1 MADQKITLAEFDI
14 DVDKLIRDT
23 QSVKQRIDEIKAEM
37 KEMTKANNTSSEAF
51 INNAV
56 SLRELN
62 KEYQNQ
68 LKVLAETASA
78 KGKIVPLEQQLD
90 EIMGREVRTINDLR
104 KQNSDLLKTRNN
116 LNLNNAE
123 HVKLLQQINAQYDEN
138 TALIKENVS
147 QREREQMSVGGYTE
161 AIKEAINQTGL
172 FNGVTQSMNQV
183 MTVTNN
189 IYNLSKTEIKAYWV
203 QMTTATTVTQLF
215 AASLNILK
223 VALIATGIGAIV
235 VLLGS
240 MIAYLH
246 GSEKASNKFAKVL
259 RSLGGVVQGLLKV
272 LMPLGEFLVDT
283 LVKGFDLA
291 GKAATKFMDL
301 LADGLQF
308 IGLESASKGLRNF
321 NDELGRSAKLAQ
333 DLADAEA
340 QMDEAMRKSKLT
352 QLQYQKEAE
361 KLRQLR
367 DDETKSYA
375 DRIAANEK
383 LGTLLNE
390 QIQQEKQLALQA
402 LAAANLRIAVH
413 GRTTEA
419 LDAQAAAMKEIIDI
433 EERITGQQS
442 EQLRNRVTLQRD
454 AANKAKEAQEKAQ
467 QEALK
472 AQNEA
477 LDLFIAEQGIRART
491 LAEQLEIERSV
502 SAKRK
507 QILDDEL
514 KYGKIS
520 QDKYNAEIINMNN
533 DLLRR
538 QAELAE
544 QNALRELEEAERRVD
559 VEKEANKWLTE
570 ARLAAL
576 EEQEIALRE
585 KRAAYEAL
593 RFSEGLTTEQEYRDA
608 IYQINADAEAELAK
622 LRQDRLAA
630 QREEQELDFQTQLLA
645 LQERNAQVDEIEK
658 LMIEQKRQREIE
670 AARQKYTDETL
681 LAQAILN
688 IETEAAIATQKI
700 DETKNQAI
708 YKGRAD
714 LLGAISNLIGQE
726 TVIGKAAAIAQ
737 ATMNTYQA
745 ATEALKAPW
754 PLGPIAAAGAI
765 AQGLGSVR
773 KIMGTGTNIGTLNAP
788 QMGRSAQQILAPV
801 LEAVPPFAT
810 GGKVTGGI
818 PIYRSNGDN
827 VLATLKVGEVVLNE
841 KQQQLLGGDAVFRAI
856 GVPGFASGG
865 VVNAQAVQSTIKTQ
879 LDSVMLDSLT
889 KAVQRG
895 AALGTAVG
903 AQKGLVDLSTNKNI
917 DRATTFV

>member
-1 MADQKITLAEFDI
+1 MEKITLAEFDI

-37 KEMTKANNTSSEAF
+37 KEMTKANETSSEAF

-68 LKVLAETASA
+68 IKVLAETASA

-90 EIMGREVRTINDLR
+90 EIMSREAKTINDLR

-123 HVKLLQQINAQYDEN
+123 HVKLLQQINQQYDEN

-189 IYNLSKTEIKAYWV
+189 IYNLSKTEINAYWV
-203 QMTTATTVTQLF
+203 QMTTATTVTQRF

-223 VALIATGIGAIV
+223 VALIATGVGAIV

-240 MIAYLH
+240 MIAYLK
-246 GSEKASNKFAKVL
+246 GSEEASNKFAKVL
-259 RSLGGVVQGLLKV
+259 RSLGGIVQGLLKL

-291 GKAATKFMDL
+291 GRAATKFIDVL
-301 LADGLQF
+301 SEGFQA
-308 IGLESASKGLRNF
+308 IGLNSAARGLKNF

-340 QMDEAMRKSKLT
+340 KMDEAMRKARLT

-361 KLRQLR
+361 KLRQIR
-367 DDETKSYA
+367 DDETLSYNE
-375 DRIAANEK
+375 RIAANEK
-383 LGTLLNE
+383 LGALLAE
-390 QIQQEKQLALQA
+390 QTQQEKQLALQA

-419 LDAQAAAMKEIIDI
+419 LDAQAQAMKEIIDI

-454 AANKAKEAQEKAQ
+454 SANKAKEIQLKAQED
-467 QEALK
+467 ALK

-477 LDLFIAEQGIRART
+477 LDLFIAEQGVRART
-491 LAEQLEIERSV
+491 LQEQLEIERQV
-502 SAKRK
+502 ADKRK

-514 KYGKIS
+514 RYKKIS
-520 QDKYNAEIINMNN
+520 QDKYNAEIISLNN
-533 DLLRR
+533 ELLMK

-544 QNALRELEEAERRVD
+544 QNALRELQESERRLEI
-559 VEKEANKWLTE
+559 EKQANQWLTE
-570 ARLAAL
+570 ARLASL
-576 EEQEIALRE
+576 EEQEMLLRE

-608 IYQINADAEAELAK
+608 IYQINAESEDELAK
-622 LRQDRLAA
+622 LRQSRIAA
-630 QREEQELDFQTQLLA
+630 QREEQELDFETQLLA
-645 LQERNAQVDEIEK
+645 LKERNAKVDEIEK
-658 LMIEQKRQREIE
+658 LMIEQKRERDLE
-670 AARQKYTDETL
+670 AARQKYTDEAL

-688 IETEAAIATQKI
+688 IETEASIAKQQI
-700 DETKNQAI
+700 EDAKNQSI
-708 YKGRAD
+708 FQSRAD
-714 LLGAISNLIGQE
+714 LAGAIANLVGQE
-726 TVIGKAAAIAQ
+726 TLLGKAAAIAQ
-737 ATMNTYQA
+737 ATINTYQG
-745 ATEALKAPW
+745 ATKALASLP
-754 PLGPIAAAGAI
+754 PPASYIAAAATI
-765 AQGLGSVR
+765 AQGLSSVA
-773 KIMGTGTNIGTLNAP
+773 KITGIRSGGGGFSAP
-788 QMGRSAQQILAPV
+788 EAPRSPQQILAPV

-810 GGKVTGGI
+810 GGRVTGGV
-818 PIYRSNGDN
+818 PIHRSNGDN

-841 KQQQLLGGDAVFRAI
+841 KQQQMLGGDAVFKAI

-865 VVNAQAVQSTIKTQ
+865 VVSSQAVQSTIKTQ
-879 LDSVMLDSLT
+879 MDGVMLDSIT
-889 KAVQRG
+889 KAVQKG
-895 AALGTAVG
+895 AAIGTAVG
-903 AQKGLVDLSTNKNI
+903 AQKGLIDLSTNKNI